1 MGINQ
6 AGNAAEVTG
15 LTMAQVAERRARG
28 EGNTPPPRTTRS
40 YGQIFR
46 ENVFTFVNYVL
57 FFLGIALV
65 LVGRPLDA
73 LVSVSVISLNTAV
86 SVIQEIRA
94 KRDLDR
100 IALLTAPKAKA
111 LRDGKLVDLPPEQLV
126 LGDVLQVGPGDQVV
140 LDGRLASGRLEA
152 DESLLTG
159 ESELISKKPG
169 DLVYSGTF
177 CVTGIG
183 LYEATSVGEASLA
196 NRITTGA
203 RTFRRV
209 LTPLQKEVNLVV
221 RVLLGIMI
229 SLQLLLVVRALVQNV
244 SLPDAVANATVL
256 AGLVPNGLFLS
267 IAIAY
272 ALGSVRLVRFGAL
285 VQQSNAVESLSNV
298 DTLVLDK
305 TGTLTANRLKVAG
318 VYAPN
323 ERAEKRLVE
332 SLATLAAS
340 ATASNK
346 TGQAIAEAYPG
357 TAQPLLA
364 EVPFSSAR
372 KWSAI
377 ATRTGIVAMGAP
389 EMLQRYLGAASPDG
403 LAARATGW
411 QAGGLRVLL
420 VAYHPEP
427 ARIDGEGENARL
439 PDGMEVLGLVAL
451 SDELRPQARETL
463 ASFRNAGVAPKII
476 SGDNPETVAALARQA
491 GLPVDTPTASG
502 VDLQDLDDAK
512 LAELAEKTEIFGRI
526 SPQDKA
532 RLVKALKSRGHYVAM
547 IGDGV
552 NDVLALKT
560 ADLAVAMHGGSQAS
574 RGVADIV
581 LLNDSF
587 ASLVPAV
594 LEGQRIRNG
603 MQGILKLYL
612 TRIGTVAAVIVASL
626 VIGIFPIDV
635 RNGSAVTLFSV
646 GIPTLALTI
655 WARPGQVRRGGLG
668 RDLAAFTLPAAVLS
682 TTIGLFL
689 FYGVLFLQTGLPNPS
704 GETVSQLYDA
714 VVAATPDSQTVLTIF
729 LVLCGLLL
737 VVFVVP
743 PRTDRRPLLLVA
755 ALAILFGTIILTPA
769 RDVFSLGEIGLIP
782 LGLIMVAVLVWLLL
796 LRETRRR
803 QLIERFLALP
813 PERRALPSGADQPD
827 RPKVSG

>member
-1 MGINQ
+1 MRTNQ
-6 AGNAAEVTG
+6 AGNVAEATG
-15 LTMAQVAERRARG
+15 LTFAEVAERRARG

-40 YGQIFR
+40 YRQIFR

-57 FFLGIALV
+57 FFLGVALV

-73 LVSVSVISLNTAV
+73 LVSVSVISLNSAV

-111 LRDGKLVDLPPEQLV
+111 LRGGELVDLPPEQLV

-140 LDGRLASGRLEA
+140 LDGRLLSGRLEA

-169 DLVYSGTF
+169 DPVYSGTF
-177 CVTGIG
+177 CVAGTG

-209 LTPLQKEVNLVV
+209 LTPLQKQVNLVV
-221 RVLLGIMI
+221 RVLLAIMI
-229 SLQLLLVVRALVQNV
+229 SLQLLLALRALVQNV
-244 SLPDAVANATVL
+244 SLPDAVSNATVL

-305 TGTLTANRLKVAG
+305 TGTLTANRLKLAG
-318 VYAPN
+318 VWAPDG
-323 ERAEKRLVE
+323 RAQERLVE
-332 SLATLAAS
+332 SLSTLVAS
-340 ATASNK
+340 GTASNK
-346 TGQAIAEAYPG
+346 TGQAIAEAFPG
-357 TAQPLLA
+357 KAQPLLA

-377 ATRTGIVAMGAP
+377 ATQAGIVAMGAP
-389 EMLQRYLGAASPDG
+389 EMLQPYLGKGSLDG
-403 LAARATGW
+403 LDARATGW
-411 QAGGLRVLL
+411 QADGLRVLL

-427 ARIDGEGENARL
+427 ARLDGEGENARL
-439 PDGMEVLGLVAL
+439 PYGMEVLGLVAL
-451 SDELRPQARETL
+451 SDELRPEARETL
-463 ASFRNAGVAPKII
+463 AAFRAAGVAPKII
-476 SGDNPETVAALARQA
+476 SGDNPETVAALARLA
-491 GLPVDTPTASG
+491 GLPVGTPTASG
-502 VDLQDLDDAK
+502 ADLQNLDEAE
-512 LAELAEKTEIFGRI
+512 LAALAEKTVVFGRI

-532 RLVKALKSRGHYVAM
+532 RLVRVLKSKGRYVAM

-560 ADLAVAMHGGSQAS
+560 ADLAVAMHGGSQAA
-574 RGVADIV
+574 RWVADIV

-612 TRIGTVAAVIVASL
+612 TRIGTVAAVIMASL

-655 WARPGQVRRGGLG
+655 WARPGAVRRGGLG
-668 RDLAAFTLPAAVLS
+668 RDLAAFTLPAAILS
-682 TTIGLFL
+682 TTIGLLL
-689 FYGVLFLQTGLPNPS
+689 FYGVLFLQTGLPNPNS
-704 GETVSQLYDA
+704 ETVSQLYDA

-755 ALAILFGTIILTPA
+755 ALTLVFGAVVLTPA
-769 RDVFSLGEIGLIP
+769 REIFSLGEIGLIA
-782 LGLIMVAVLVWLLL
+782 LMLIVVAVLAWLLV
-796 LRETRRR
+796 LRETQRRR
-803 QLIERFLALP
+803 LIERYISLP
-813 PERRALPSGADQPD
+813 EVPD
-827 RPKVSG
+827 R